1 MAPEIYAIQQK
12 IDLVPGLLRSFL
24 AAEHSTVID
33 QQEDVISEKAFW
45 KGVLS
50 L

>member
-24 AAEHSTVID
+24 IGSVSPFVSEHST
-33 QQEDVISEKAFW
+33 Q
-45 KGVLS
+45 
-50 L
+50 